1 LGGEGIGKETGDWT
15 VSFVTIGVVVVG
27 VVSGHTG
34 GVESVVVAVAAGI
47 GICEGGMTK
56 EEIVDTADV
65 DTVGVFGIEVE
76 TTDGEEVGGCVE
88 VTELELDCV

>member
-15 VSFVTIGVVVVG
+15 VSFVTIGVG
-27 VVSGHTG
+27 VVNGHTG
-34 GVESVVVAVAAGI
+34 GVGSVVVAVAAGI
-47 GICEGGMTK
+47 GICEGV
-56 EEIVDTADV
+56 VDTADV

-88 VTELELDCV
+88 MTELELDCV